1 MGKIKEYGE
10 FFSRYAYHYKFHL
23 AILMFLSALSLLFV
37 LITPLI
43 LKSLIDNVFLIV
55 GKTEASTLVGDLL
68 YWSLIILVVFIIS
81 SISIYYNQYVS
92 GRLRAEISND
102 LREQIFC
109 DLNQKSLQSI
119 WVFKRGDL
127 INRIMDDVDRAEQ
140 IVTTYF
146 VRLLTIILGM
156 LFPMIIMLLMKY
168 DLAIICT
175 VPMLLYAMIS
185 WKFGKIMS
193 EQQRMFLNQRAS
205 VTSFINEGISSFPLI
220 KVFELENYQKERFN
234 IFTQNYKN
242 ITIKLSKTV
251 ALYAS
256 LTGFNVL
263 LPLILLFWI
272 GGHMIIVGE
281 ITIGTFIA
289 FSSYVT
295 QFFGPVKELSNLWP
309 EIKMSDAAFDRI
321 MEIISMD
328 NENPENH
335 KDELRPTTGRIEI
348 KNLTYSHGGKIIFS
362 NLNASFE
369 NGLNYLLGKNGT
381 GKSTLFYLIV
391 KLYQPDSGTIEIDGK
406 NINYVDA
413 RSIRRNISFLQQD
426 SKLLDTTIYEN
437 ILLGDIKSSEE
448 DIFEAAKLANVH
460 DFITRLPEG
469 YQTLVGEN
477 GMVLSGGE
485 RQKIA
490 LARAILKDSK
500 IMILDEM
507 EKSIDESSKNSIIQ
521 TLSKLS
527 NHKTIILATHENPSR
542 NANVV
547 DLNKAR
553 HSEI

>member
-1 MGKIKEYGE
+1 M
-10 FFSRYAYHYKFHL
+10 
-23 AILMFLSALSLLFV
+23 
-37 LITPLI
+37 
-43 LKSLIDNVFLIV
+43 FLIV

-406 NINYVDA
+406 NI
-413 RSIRRNISFLQQD
+413 
-426 SKLLDTTIYEN
+426 
-437 ILLGDIKSSEE
+437 
-448 DIFEAAKLANVH
+448 
-460 DFITRLPEG
+460 
-469 YQTLVGEN
+469 
-477 GMVLSGGE
+477 
-485 RQKIA
+485 RQ
-490 LARAILKDSK
+490 RA
-500 IMILDEM
+500 
-507 EKSIDESSKNSIIQ
+507 ESSVIWVSPAVPHF
-521 TLSKLS
+521 T
-527 NHKTIILATHENPSR
+527 PR
-542 NANVV
+542 P
-547 DLNKAR
+547 
-553 HSEI
+553 

>member
-335 KDELRPTTGRIEI
+335 KDELRPTYGKDRNQESHVFTWW
-348 KNLTYSHGGKIIFS
+348 KNYI
-362 NLNASFE
+362 
-369 NGLNYLLGKNGT
+369 
-381 GKSTLFYLIV
+381 
-391 KLYQPDSGTIEIDGK
+391 
-406 NINYVDA
+406 
-413 RSIRRNISFLQQD
+413 
-426 SKLLDTTIYEN
+426 
-437 ILLGDIKSSEE
+437 
-448 DIFEAAKLANVH
+448 
-460 DFITRLPEG
+460 
-469 YQTLVGEN
+469 
-477 GMVLSGGE
+477 
-485 RQKIA
+485 
-490 LARAILKDSK
+490 
-500 IMILDEM
+500 
-507 EKSIDESSKNSIIQ
+507 
-521 TLSKLS
+521 
-527 NHKTIILATHENPSR
+527 
-542 NANVV
+542 
-547 DLNKAR
+547 
-553 HSEI
+553 